1 MEREEFDQ
9 VMAQKVDYDASYRK
23 AYGHVI
29 WADEPEEIIINE
41 SPEVNYDDFSSIG
54 YYDGF
59 NYATWCVMS
68 GRKYDVP
75 ADNLVAEM
83 DKSFTQ
89 ALKRHAEYL
98 KNNQGRS
105 K

>member
-1 MEREEFDQ
+1 MERNESDE
-9 VMAQKVDYDASYRK
+9 VMLHKGEYDSKYKEAYR
-23 AYGHVI
+23 HVI
-29 WADEPEEIIINE
+29 WSDEPEKVIIDE
-41 SPEVNYDDFSSIG
+41 DPDVDYSDFSSIG

-59 NYATWCVMS
+59 NYARWCVMS

-75 ADNLVAEM
+75 ADNLEAEM

-89 ALKRHAEYL
+89 AIKKHAEYL
-98 KNNQGRS
+98 KNNQGRA